1 MQEIR
6 SFLYLS
12 RADVE
17 AVGLAMEEIIA
28 SVERVFQEMGK
39 GGVEMPPKPG
49 IHTRPNA
56 FIHAMPASIPS
67 LGAAGMKWVS
77 GYPGNQSKGLP
88 YISGLLI
95 LNDPETGLPLA
106 VMDCTWITA
115 KRTGAATAVAAKY
128 LARKDSRSVGI
139 IACGVQGRS
148 NLEAL
153 ACLFRI
159 QTVKAYDLHPEIA
172 KQFAREMGN
181 RLHLEIEPV
190 PELAGAVKQMDIVVT
205 SGPIL
210 KDPEPAIKAGWLSE
224 GGFASLVDFDSSW
237 QVDALREASPP

>member
-115 KRTGAATAVAAKY
+115 NRTGAATAVAAKY
-128 LARKDSRSVGI
+128 LARRDS
-139 IACGVQGRS
+139 
-148 NLEAL
+148 
-153 ACLFRI
+153 
-159 QTVKAYDLHPEIA
+159 T
-172 KQFAREMGN
+172 
-181 RLHLEIEPV
+181 
-190 PELAGAVKQMDIVVT
+190 
-205 SGPIL
+205 
-210 KDPEPAIKAGWLSE
+210 
-224 GGFASLVDFDSSW
+224 
-237 QVDALREASPP
+237 